1 MNPTHAIILAIV
13 LIITL
18 CMAMGYCLY
27 SSCSRAITAEYASQL
42 QAEEDARAASGAR
55 AADANANT
63 ADNGAAGRTQA
74 AGGA

>member
-1 MNPTHAIILAIV
+1 MNPTHLIILALI

-27 SSCSRAITAEYASQL
+27 ASCSRAITAEYASQL
-42 QAEEDARAASGAR
+42 QAAEDAQAARADTADGGVASGAQP
-55 AADANANT
+55 
-63 ADNGAAGRTQA
+63 AGPQ

>member
-1 MNPTHAIILAIV
+1 MTPTHAIILAIV

-42 QAEEDARAASGAR
+42 EAEEVARAASDAE
-55 AADANANT
+55 AANAN
-63 ADNGAAGRTQA
+63 AGGSRA
-74 AGGA
+74 AGGT

>member
-1 MNPTHAIILAIV
+1 MNPTHLIILALI

-27 SSCSRAITAEYASQL
+27 ASCSRAITAEYASQL
-42 QAEEDARAASGAR
+42 QAAEDAQAARADTAGGGVASGAQP
-55 AADANANT
+55 
-63 ADNGAAGRTQA
+63 AGPQ